1 MKKFKTVIS
10 LVVAVA
16 ILLFVPGIGG
26 LQASA
31 EEIPAAEVPKPTTYV
46 LRYIDS
52 CNCWR
57 YQISETGAWQEK
69 GSHRELYY
77 MEQSIKDGDL
87 LVIEDS
93 PHELNLKLS
102 VNLNNITFNHSHC
115 AVITVNSVE
124 NVYVLRDSIGV
135 VNGDVN
141 NAYVYDNGIAS
152 FNNNVNCLYLM
163 EADTNKQSVG
173 VLGTV
178 GYVEVSVPAW
188 NWIREQYYSVRK
200 GKFSVQEGVV
210 KTKAED
216 YSLTPPV
223 LPPTATVP
231 VA

>member
-16 ILLFVPGIGG
+16 MLLFVPGISG
-26 LQASA
+26 LQVSA
-31 EEIPAAEVPKPTTYV
+31 EEVPAAEAPKPTTYV
-46 LRYIDS
+46 LRYVG
-52 CNCWR
+52 NCWH
-57 YQISETGAWQEK
+57 YQISETGAWQKDGE
-69 GSHRELYY
+69 HREVYY

-93 PHELNLKLS
+93 PNELNLKLPVS
-102 VNLNNITFNHSHC
+102 LSNITFNHSHC
-115 AVITVNSVE
+115 AIITVNSVE

-152 FNNNVNCLYLM
+152 FNNNVNNLYLM

-188 NWIREQYYSVRK
+188 NWIKEQYYSVRK

-210 KTKAED
+210 KTKPED

-223 LPPTATVP
+223 VPPAAAVP

>member
-1 MKKFKTVIS
+1 MKKFKTIIS

-16 ILLFVPGIGG
+16 MLVLTPGISG
-26 LQASA
+26 LQVSA
-31 EEIPAAEVPKPTTYV
+31 TELPAAAPKPTTYV

-52 CNCWR
+52 CDGWR
-57 YQISETGAWQEK
+57 YQISETGAWREK
-69 GSHRELYY
+69 EDHREVYY

-93 PHELNLKLS
+93 PHDLNLKLS
-102 VNLNNITFNHSHC
+102 VSLSNITFNHSQC

-135 VNGDVN
+135 VNGDVQ

-152 FNNNVNCLYLM
+152 FNNNVNFLYLV
-163 EADTNKQSVG
+163 EVDSAKQSIG
-173 VLGTV
+173 VTGTV

-188 NWIREQYYSVRK
+188 NWIKERYYSVQK
-200 GKFSVQEGVV
+200 GKFSVEKGVV
-210 KTKAED
+210 KTKRQD

-223 LPPTATVP
+223 SAVP
-231 VA
+231 AV